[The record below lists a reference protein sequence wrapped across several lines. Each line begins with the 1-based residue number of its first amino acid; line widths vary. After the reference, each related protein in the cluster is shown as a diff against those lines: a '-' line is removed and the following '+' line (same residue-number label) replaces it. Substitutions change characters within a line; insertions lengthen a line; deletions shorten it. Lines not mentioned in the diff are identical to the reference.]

1 MNWEAE
7 YKRWTDFQNLDK
19 ALKQELREIKE
30 DNPLLEDSFYKH
42 LEFGT
47 GGMRGI
53 IGPGTNRMNIYT
65 VRKAAEGLARYIEA
79 NGDEAK
85 IRGVVI
91 AYDSRHK
98 SYEFA
103 MEAAKT
109 LGHHGIQVYV
119 FESLRTTPEL
129 SFAVRFLHAFSGIVI
144 TASHNPPQYNGFKVY
159 GADGAQFASADAD
172 VIVQKV
178 NEVEN
183 ELEIPVADEEA
194 LMEAG
199 LLKMIGQTVDQ
210 AYLKQLQTLV
220 INPDVIK
227 QVADDLKIV
236 YTPLHG
242 TGNRPVREG
251 LKAIGFNQVQVV
263 EEQELPD
270 PNFSTVDYPNPEEPA
285 AFTIAKEYGEKYDA
299 DILLAT
305 DPDTDRMGVAVKNG
319 TEYELLTGNQ
329 IGALLLH
336 YLITQKQERNE
347 LPDDGVVLKTIVTSE
362 LGRDIAEAHGLE
374 AMDVLTGFKYISE
387 KIKEFEET
395 GDRTFLF
402 GYEESYGYLI
412 GDFVRDKD
420 AVQACLLIAEAA
432 AFYKVQN
439 KTLLDALY
447 EIFEEYGFYK
457 EGLKSLTLEGKV
469 GVKIISSILN
479 EFRDNP
485 PTEIAGKQVLVTED
499 YLSSERFVLADKRI
513 ETIKLPKSNVLK
525 YKLENGA
532 WICIR
537 PSGTEPKIKFYFGV
551 KEASLSDS
559 EIALK
564 ELQEAVMERVELLIA
579 KDAGL
584 SSTT

>member
-1 MNWEAE
+1 MNWENE
-7 YKRWTDFQNLDK
+7 YKKWYGFSGLE
-19 ALKQELREIKE
+19 AELKQQLQELEE
-30 DNPLLEDSFYKH
+30 DPIQLEDSFYKH

-91 AYDSRHK
+91 AYDSRYK

-109 LGHHGIQVYV
+109 LGYHGIQVYV

-129 SFAVRFLHAFSGIVI
+129 SFAVRYLQAYSGIVI
-144 TASHNPPQYNGFKVY
+144 TASHNPSEYNGFKVY

-194 LMEAG
+194 LLEAG
-199 LLKMIGQTVDQ
+199 LLKMIGQTVDG

-220 INPDVIK
+220 ANPEVIK
-227 QVADDLKIV
+227 QVADDFNIV
-236 YTPLHG
+236 YTPIHG

-251 LKAIGFNQVQVV
+251 LELIGFTNVQVV
-263 EEQELPD
+263 KEQELPD

-285 AFTIAKEYGEKYDA
+285 AFSLAMKYGEKNAA

-305 DPDTDRMGVAVKNG
+305 DPDTDRMGVAVKSETG
-319 TEYELLTGNQ
+319 YELLTGNQ

-336 YLITQKQERNE
+336 YLITQKQARNE
-347 LPDDGVVLKTIVTSE
+347 LPKNGAVLKTIVTSE
-362 LGRDIAEAHGLE
+362 LGRDIAEAHGIE
-374 AMDVLTGFKYISE
+374 TIDVLTGFKYISE

-395 GDRTFLF
+395 GAHTFLF

-420 AVQACLLIAEAA
+420 AVQACLLITEAA
-432 AFYKVQN
+432 AFYKVKN
-439 KTLLDALY
+439 KTLLDALN

-457 EGLKSLTLEGKV
+457 EGLASLTLEGKA
-469 GVKIISSILN
+469 GVEKISYILN
-479 EFRDNP
+479 DFRENP

-499 YLSSERFVLADKRI
+499 YLSSERVVLEEKRS
-513 ETIKLPKSNVLK
+513 ETITLPKSNVLK

-532 WICIR
+532 WFCIR

-551 KEASLSDS
+551 KEASPEES
-559 EIALK
+559 EKALK
-564 ELQEAVMERVELLIA
+564 ELQAAVMERVGVIVR
-579 KDAGL
+579 
-584 SSTT
+584 

>member
-1 MNWEAE
+1 MNWENE
-7 YKRWTDFQNLDK
+7 YKKWYGFSGLE
-19 ALKQELREIKE
+19 AELKQQLQELEE
-30 DNPLLEDSFYKH
+30 DPIQLEDSFYKH

-65 VRKAAEGLARYIEA
+65 VRKAAEGLARYIKA

-91 AYDSRHK
+91 AYDSRYK

-109 LGHHGIQVYV
+109 LGYHGIQVYV

-129 SFAVRFLHAFSGIVI
+129 SFAVRYLQAYSGIVI
-144 TASHNPPQYNGFKVY
+144 TASHNPSEYNGFKVY

-194 LMEAG
+194 LLEAG
-199 LLKMIGQTVDQ
+199 LLKMIGQTVDG

-220 INPDVIK
+220 ANPEVIK
-227 QVADDLKIV
+227 QVADDFNIV
-236 YTPLHG
+236 YTPIHG

-251 LKAIGFNQVQVV
+251 LELIGFTNVQVV
-263 EEQELPD
+263 KEQELPD

-285 AFTIAKEYGEKYDA
+285 AFSLAMKYGEKNDA

-305 DPDTDRMGVAVKNG
+305 DPDTDRMGVAVKSETG
-319 TEYELLTGNQ
+319 YELLTGNQ

-336 YLITQKQERNE
+336 YLITQKQARNE
-347 LPDDGVVLKTIVTSE
+347 LPKNGAVLKTIVTSE
-362 LGRDIAEAHGLE
+362 LGRDIAEAYGIE
-374 AMDVLTGFKYISE
+374 TIDVLTGFKYISE

-395 GDRTFLF
+395 GTHTFLL

-432 AFYKVQN
+432 AFYKVKN
-439 KTLLDALY
+439 KTLLDALN

-457 EGLKSLTLEGKV
+457 EGLASLTLEGKA
-469 GVKIISSILN
+469 GVEKISYILN
-479 EFRDNP
+479 DFRENP
-485 PTEIAGKQVLVTED
+485 PTEIAGKQVLATED
-499 YLSSERFVLADKRI
+499 YLSSERVVLEEKRS
-513 ETIKLPKSNVLK
+513 ETITLPKSNVLK

-532 WICIR
+532 WFCIR

-551 KEASLSDS
+551 KEVSPEES
-559 EIALK
+559 EKALK
-564 ELQEAVMERVELLIA
+564 ELQAVVMERVGVIVR
-579 KDAGL
+579 
-584 SSTT
+584 

>member
-1 MNWEAE
+1 MNWESE
-7 YKRWTDFQNLDK
+7 YKRWYDFSGLE
-19 ALKQELREIKE
+19 AELKQQLQELEEAPIQ
-30 DNPLLEDSFYKH
+30 LEDSFYKH

-65 VRKAAEGLARYIEA
+65 VRKAAEGLARYIKA

-85 IRGVVI
+85 TRGVVI

-109 LGHHGIQVYV
+109 LGYHGIQVYV

-129 SFAVRFLHAFSGIVI
+129 SFAVRYLHAYSGIVI
-144 TASHNPPQYNGFKVY
+144 TASHNPSEYNGFKVY

-183 ELEIPVADEEA
+183 ELEIPVADEKA
-194 LMEAG
+194 LLEAG
-199 LLKMIGQTVDQ
+199 LLKMIGQTVDD
-210 AYLKQLQTLV
+210 AYLKQIQTLV
-220 INPDVIK
+220 ANPEVIK
-227 QVADDLKIV
+227 QVADDFKIV
-236 YTPLHG
+236 YTPIHG

-251 LKAIGFNQVQVV
+251 LELIGFTNVQVV
-263 EEQELPD
+263 KEQELPD

-285 AFTIAKEYGEKYDA
+285 AFSLAMKYGEKNAA

-305 DPDTDRMGVAVKNG
+305 DPDTDRMGVAVKSETG
-319 TEYELLTGNQ
+319 YELLTGNQ

-336 YLITQKQERNE
+336 YLITQKQARNE
-347 LPDDGVVLKTIVTSE
+347 LPKNGAVLKTIVTSE
-362 LGRDIAEAHGLE
+362 LGRDIAEAHGIE
-374 AMDVLTGFKYISE
+374 TIDVLTGFKYISE

-395 GDRTFLF
+395 GAHTFLF

-432 AFYKVQN
+432 AFYKVKN
-439 KTLLDALY
+439 KTLLDALN

-457 EGLKSLTLEGKV
+457 EGLASLTLEGKA
-469 GVKIISSILN
+469 GVEKISYILN
-479 EFRDNP
+479 DFRENS

-499 YLSSERFVLADKRI
+499 YLSSERVVLEEEKS
-513 ETIKLPKSNVLK
+513 ETIILPKSNVLK
-525 YKLENGA
+525 YTLENGA
-532 WICIR
+532 WFCIR

-551 KEASLSDS
+551 KEASPEES
-559 EIALK
+559 EKALK
-564 ELQEAVMERVELLIA
+564 ELQAAVMDRVGVIV
-579 KDAGL
+579 G
-584 SSTT
+584 

>member
-1 MNWEAE
+1 MNWENE
-7 YKRWTDFQNLDK
+7 YKKWYGFSGLE
-19 ALKQELREIKE
+19 AELKQQLQELEE
-30 DNPLLEDSFYKH
+30 DPIQLEDSFYKH

-91 AYDSRHK
+91 AYDSRYK

-109 LGHHGIQVYV
+109 LGYHGIQVYV

-129 SFAVRFLHAFSGIVI
+129 SFAVRYLQAYSGIVI
-144 TASHNPPQYNGFKVY
+144 TASHNPSEYNGFKVY

-194 LMEAG
+194 LLEAG
-199 LLKMIGQTVDQ
+199 LLKMIGQTVDG

-220 INPDVIK
+220 ANPEVIK
-227 QVADDLKIV
+227 QVADDFNIV
-236 YTPLHG
+236 YTPIHG

-251 LKAIGFNQVQVV
+251 LELIGFTNVQVV
-263 EEQELPD
+263 KEQELPD

-285 AFTIAKEYGEKYDA
+285 AFSLAMKYGEKNAA

-305 DPDTDRMGVAVKNG
+305 DPDTDRMGVAVKSETG
-319 TEYELLTGNQ
+319 YELLTGNQ

-336 YLITQKQERNE
+336 YLITQKQARNE
-347 LPDDGVVLKTIVTSE
+347 LPKNGAVLKTIVTSE
-362 LGRDIAEAHGLE
+362 LGRDIAEAHGIE
-374 AMDVLTGFKYISE
+374 TIDVLTGFKYISE

-395 GDRTFLF
+395 GAHTFLF

-420 AVQACLLIAEAA
+420 AVQACLLITEAA
-432 AFYKVQN
+432 AFYKVKN
-439 KTLLDALY
+439 KTLLDALN

-457 EGLKSLTLEGKV
+457 EGLASLTLEGKA
-469 GVKIISSILN
+469 GVEKISYILN
-479 EFRDNP
+479 DFRENP

-499 YLSSERFVLADKRI
+499 YLSSERVVLEEKRS
-513 ETIKLPKSNVLK
+513 ETITLPKSNVLK

-532 WICIR
+532 WFCIR

-551 KEASLSDS
+551 KEASPEES
-559 EIALK
+559 EKALK
-564 ELQEAVMERVELLIA
+564 ELRAAVMDRV
-579 KDAGL
+579 GVL
-584 SSTT
+584 SVK